1 VVFDQNNS
9 AFLRKLAGHHRIL
22 GDQRLRD
29 HIYRLFRKGSENATG
44 ETVHIRFNSFL
55 ELYKELN
62 HVGGVSLTDE
72 EKNEMVVTPWEVR
85 GKVDYERLIREFGT
99 QPLTDKLLEGI
110 SKHTGEL
117 HVQLRRELFFSHR
130 DLDVVL
136 DLYER
141 GTKFVLYTG
150 RGPSG
155 PVHIG
160 HLVPWIFTKHLQ
172 EKFGTRLYFQM
183 TDDEKFVVDD
193 EARLAETTR
202 LGYENALDLIALG
215 FEPEDTF
222 IIFDVPDIDLLYDIA
237 LEVAKRITYSTAKA
251 TFGFQDSTNIGWIFW
266 PAIQAVPCFIH
277 KKLTGENVPALIPAA
292 IDQDPYWRIT
302 RDIAAKLG
310 YFKPAQIHNRF
321 LPGLGVG
328 GKMSASEPE
337 TAIFT
342 TDLPEVV
349 KRKVWNAF
357 TGGKGTVAEQR
368 KSGANPDVCS
378 VFQYFL
384 FLFEE
389 DDKRLEERGRR
400 CRGGEV
406 LCGDCK
412 KELAERINRFLSGH
426 QKRREKARGMIE
438 QYDIKSRR

>member
-1 VVFDQNNS
+1 LD
-9 AFLRKLAGHHRIL
+9 LI
-22 GDQRLRD
+22 
-29 HIYRLFRKGSENATG
+29 
-44 ETVHIRFNSFL
+44 
-55 ELYKELN
+55 
-62 HVGGVSLTDE
+62 DE

-85 GKVDYERLIREFGT
+85 GKVDYERLIQEFGT
-99 QPLTDKLLEGI
+99 LPLTEELLRRIE
-110 SKHTGEL
+110 KYTGHAHL
-117 HVQLRRELFFSHR
+117 QLRRGLFFSHR
-130 DLDVVL
+130 DMDTVI
-136 DLYER
+136 DLYEK

-172 EKFGTRLYFQM
+172 DAFKTRLYFQM

-193 EARLAETTR
+193 DARLKETTKC
-202 LGYENALDLIALG
+202 GQENALDLIALG
-215 FEPEDTF
+215 FKPEDTF
-222 IIFDVPDIDLLYDIA
+222 IIYDIQDIDLLYDIA
-237 LEVAKRITYSTAKA
+237 LDVAKRITYSTAKA
-251 TFGFQDSTNIGWIFW
+251 AFGFQESTNLGWIFW

-302 RDIAAKLG
+302 RDIASKLG
-310 YFKPAQIHNRF
+310 YFKPAQIHSRF

-342 TDLPEVV
+342 VDPPDVV

-357 TGGKGTVAEQR
+357 TGGKGTLAEQR
-368 KSGANPDVCS
+368 KTGANPEVCS
-378 VFQYFL
+378 VYQYFL

-389 DDKRLEERGRR
+389 DDRKLRDREQQ
-400 CRGGEV
+400 CRTGKM

-412 KELAERINRFLSGH
+412 EELTERINKFLSEH
-426 QKRREKARGMIE
+426 QKKREQAKNNLE
-438 QYDIKSRR
+438 KYHIKR